1 MSFTK
6 TNSIFRF
13 ALNLKPINPM
23 ENLIMLIQD
32 KQEFFDILNEW
43 EASKKTVQ
51 KKEVKESDE
60 IYLSQQEVAR
70 FLRVSMPTIIAWKK
84 ARKIPFYQH
93 GRKILFKKSE
103 VLDAMKN
110 SVL

>member
-1 MSFTK
+1 
-6 TNSIFRF
+6 
-13 ALNLKPINPM
+13 M
-23 ENLIMLIQD
+23 ENLVMIIQN
-32 KQEFFDILNEW
+32 KQAFFDVLNEW
-43 EASKKTVQ
+43 EASKHPAP
-51 KKEVKESDE
+51 KKEVKEADE
-60 IYLSQQEVAR
+60 IYLSQAEVAR
-70 FLRVSMPTIIAWKK
+70 FLRVSMPTLIAWKK

>member
-1 MSFTK
+1 
-6 TNSIFRF
+6 
-13 ALNLKPINPM
+13 M
-23 ENLIMLIQD
+23 ENPIMFIQD
-32 KQEFFDILNEW
+32 KKEFFDLLNEW
-43 EASKKTVQ
+43 EASKHSVQ

-60 IYLSQQEVAR
+60 IYFSQQEAAK

-103 VLDAMKN
+103 VLDAMKS

>member
-1 MSFTK
+1 
-6 TNSIFRF
+6 
-13 ALNLKPINPM
+13 M
-23 ENLIMLIQD
+23 ENPIMFIQD
-32 KQEFFDILNEW
+32 KKEFFELLNEW
-43 EASKKTVQ
+43 EASKRSVP

-60 IYLSQQEVAR
+60 IYFSQMEAAK

-84 ARKIPFYQH
+84 ARKIPFYQY

-103 VLDAMKN
+103 VLEAMKN

>member
-1 MSFTK
+1 
-6 TNSIFRF
+6 
-13 ALNLKPINPM
+13 M
-23 ENLIMLIQD
+23 ENPIMFIQD
-32 KQEFFDILNEW
+32 KKEFFELLNEW
-43 EASKKTVQ
+43 EASKKSVQ

-60 IYLSQQEVAR
+60 IYFSQYEVAK

-110 SVL
+110 SVI